1 LLKYYDIALN
11 WLELNPPMLKIVQVL
26 LVIIL
31 AYFSFIITRRIIL
44 KVIRSLVKRSKNNW
58 DDILLENHV
67 FDRLAHLVPALLIKY
82 FAFLLP
88 DAEKLIGRLDIIYV
102 TFVLVL
108 VSTAFLNALV
118 EIYNN
123 YDSSKNRPIKG
134 YIQTVKIVIVIV
146 GFLISISILLDRSPF
161 VILSGV
167 GAMTAVILLIF
178 RDTILSLVASIQL
191 TYNDMIRIGDW
202 ITMPK
207 YNADGDVI
215 DIALHT
221 VKVQNWDK
229 TIVNIPTY
237 KLIDESFQNWR
248 GMYEAGGRRI
258 ARAVKLDMGS
268 VKFLD
273 EQLLEKLKKVDLLK
287 SYLAKMENEVREYN
301 EKFQPDLSVKVN
313 GSRLT
318 NLGTLR
324 AYIHSYLINHPK
336 IHQGHSIMVRQ
347 LPPSEN
353 GLPLQI
359 YAFAN
364 DLVWENYE
372 VIQADI
378 FDHIIAIIP
387 EFELKIFQSP
397 SGADFKEIGK
407 SAAK

>member
-1 LLKYYDIALN
+1 
-11 WLELNPPMLKIVQVL
+11 MV
-26 LVIIL
+26 
-31 AYFSFIITRRIIL
+31 
-44 KVIRSLVKRSKNNW
+44 
-58 DDILLENHV
+58 
-67 FDRLAHLVPALLIKY
+67 
-82 FAFLLP
+82 
-88 DAEKLIGRLDIIYV
+88 
-102 TFVLVL
+102 
-108 VSTAFLNALV
+108 
-118 EIYNN
+118 
-123 YDSSKNRPIKG
+123 
-134 YIQTVKIVIVIV
+134 
-146 GFLISISILLDRSPF
+146 
-161 VILSGV
+161 
-167 GAMTAVILLIF
+167 
-178 RDTILSLVASIQL
+178 
-191 TYNDMIRIGDW
+191 
-202 ITMPK
+202 
-207 YNADGDVI
+207 

-258 ARAVKLDMGS
+258 ARAIKIDMGS

-273 EQLLEKLKKVDLLK
+273 ENLLNKLKKVDLLK
-287 SYLAKMENEVREYN
+287 SYLTKMENEVREYN
-301 EKFQPDLSVKVN
+301 EKFQSDLSVTIN

-324 AYIHSYLINHPK
+324 AYIHNYLINHPK

-347 LPPSEN
+347 LPPSES

-397 SGADFKEIGK
+397 SGADFKELGK
-407 SAAK
+407 LKQV

>member
-1 LLKYYDIALN
+1 MLKYYDIALN

-31 AYFSFIITRRIIL
+31 AYLSFIITRRIIL

-108 VSTAFLNALV
+108 VFTAFLNALV
-118 EIYNN
+118 EIYNS

-134 YIQTVKIVIVIV
+134 YIQTIKIVIVIV

-258 ARAVKLDMGS
+258 ARAIKLDMGS

-273 EQLLEKLKKVDLLK
+273 DQLLEKLKKVDLLK

-347 LPPSEN
+347 LPPSES

-378 FDHIIAIIP
+378 FDHIIAITP

>member
-1 LLKYYDIALN
+1 MLKYYNIALN

-108 VSTAFLNALV
+108 VFTAFLNALV
-118 EIYNN
+118 EIYNS

-258 ARAVKLDMGS
+258 ARAIKLDMGS

-273 EQLLEKLKKVDLLK
+273 DQLLEKLKKVDLLK

-347 LPPSEN
+347 LPPSES